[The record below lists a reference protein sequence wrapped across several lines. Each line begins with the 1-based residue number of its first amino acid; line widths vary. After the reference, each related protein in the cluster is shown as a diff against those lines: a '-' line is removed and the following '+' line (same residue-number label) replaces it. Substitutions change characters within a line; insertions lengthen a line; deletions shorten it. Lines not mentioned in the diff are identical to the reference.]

1 MKKDKSFKFGTES
14 VKLPLTNDVINADK
28 NMMTKF
34 EFFLFMPIPFENI
47 K

>member
-14 VKLPLTNDVINADK
+14 VKFPLTNDVMNADK
-28 NMMTKF
+28 NITTKF